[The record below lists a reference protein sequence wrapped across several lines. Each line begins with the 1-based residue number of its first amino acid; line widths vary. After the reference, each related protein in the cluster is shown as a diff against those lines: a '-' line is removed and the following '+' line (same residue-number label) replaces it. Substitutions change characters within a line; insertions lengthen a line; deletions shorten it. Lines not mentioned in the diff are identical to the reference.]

1 MSEKAPNGARLLPWT
16 GLGGRPCY
24 VVGNGTGRVSQAADK
39 VEAQQ
44 LSMALELLDHAD
56 DMLADEQT
64 TEIQLRHVSA
74 ALTHSLRDVHRV
86 ARSRG
91 LRLGIPDDSGEE
103 HPSGQGLIRLLP

>member
-1 MSEKAPNGARLLPWT
+1 MSEKAPNEARLLPWT

-74 ALTHSLRDVHRV
+74 ALTRSLRDVHRGRPESRAQ
-86 ARSRG
+86 ARDPGR
-91 LRLGIPDDSGEE
+91 LREE

>member
-1 MSEKAPNGARLLPWT
+1 MNEKAPNEARLLPWT
-16 GLGGRPCY
+16 GMDGRPCY
-24 VVGNGTGRVSQAADK
+24 VVGNGTGRVSQAADQ

-56 DMLADEQT
+56 DMLADDQT
-64 TEIQLRHVSA
+64 TEIQLRHVSE

-91 LRLGIPDDSGEE
+91 LRLGIPDDSGDE
-103 HPSGQGLIRLLP
+103 HPSGQGLTRLLP